1 MVETAGKEYLLK
13 LRKEQTRMREEIL
26 RMFMGKGTLSFQE
39 IYLKM
44 EEQYHR
50 YCPFPYERDRILEGV
65 VKNELAVLVNRRE
78 LAEIQT
84 ETGMRYCLALGDSG
98 QKTDHA
104 A

>member
-13 LRKEQTRMREEIL
+13 LRKEQTHMREEIL
-26 RMFMGKGTLSFQE
+26 RLFTGNGTLSFQE

-44 EEQYHR
+44 EGQYHK

-65 VKNELAVLVNRRE
+65 VKNELAVLVSRKE
-78 LAEIQT
+78 LKEITT
-84 ETGMRYCLALGDSG
+84 ETGAGYCLAGNG
-98 QKTDHA
+98 RRQKETHA

>member
-1 MVETAGKEYLLK
+1 MVETVGKEYLLK
-13 LRKEQTRMREEIL
+13 LRKEQTHMREEIL
-26 RMFMGKGTLSFQE
+26 RLFTGKRTLSFQE

-44 EEQYHR
+44 EERYHK

-78 LAEIQT
+78 LAEIQAG
-84 ETGMRYCLALGDSG
+84 TGMGYCLALGDSR
-98 QKTDHA
+98 QKTGHA

>member
-13 LRKEQTRMREEIL
+13 LRKEQTHMREEIL
-26 RMFMGKGTLSFQE
+26 RLFTGKGTLSFQE

-65 VKNELAVLVNRRE
+65 VKNELAVL
-78 LAEIQT
+78 AEIQA
-84 ETGMRYCLALGDSG
+84 ETGKGYCLALGDSR
-98 QKTDHA
+98 QKTGHA

>member
-26 RMFMGKGTLSFQE
+26 RLFTGKGTLSFQE
-39 IYLKM
+39 IYLKL
-44 EEQYHR
+44 EDQYHK

-78 LAEIQT
+78 LTEIQS
-84 ETGMRYCLALGDSG
+84 ETGMEYCLALGDSR
-98 QKTDHA
+98 QKTGHA

>member
-26 RMFMGKGTLSFQE
+26 RLFTGKGTLSFQE

-44 EEQYHR
+44 EEQYHK

-78 LAEIQT
+78 LEEIQA
-84 ETGMRYCLALGDSG
+84 ETGMGYCLALGDSR
-98 QKTDHA
+98 QKTGHA

>member
-1 MVETAGKEYLLK
+1 MAGKEYLLK
-13 LRKEQTRMREEIL
+13 LRKERTPMREEIVRL
-26 RMFMGKGTLSFQE
+26 LAENGTLSFQE

-65 VKNELAVLVNRRE
+65 VKNELAVLVSRRE
-78 LAEIQT
+78 LAEIQA
-84 ETGMRYCLALGDSG
+84 ETGKGLSLIHISEP
-98 QKTDHA
+98 QKETHA

>member
-26 RMFMGKGTLSFQE
+26 RLFTGKGTLSFQE

-65 VKNELAVLVNRRE
+65 VKNELAVLVSRRE
-78 LAEIQT
+78 LAVIQA
-84 ETGMRYCLALGDSG
+84 ETGKGYCLALGDSR
-98 QKTDHA
+98 QKTGHA

>member
-13 LRKEQTRMREEIL
+13 LRKEQTHMREEIL
-26 RMFMGKGTLSFQE
+26 RLFTGNGTLSFQE

-44 EEQYHR
+44 EEQYHK

-78 LAEIQT
+78 LAEIQA
-84 ETGMRYCLALGDSG
+84 ETGVGYCLAGGDG
-98 QKTDHA
+98 RQENIHVA
-104 A
+104 

>member
-13 LRKEQTRMREEIL
+13 LRKEQTHMREEIL
-26 RMFMGKGTLSFQE
+26 RLFTGKEALSFQE
-39 IYLKM
+39 IYLKL
-44 EEQYHR
+44 EEQYHK

-78 LAEIQT
+78 LAEIQK
-84 ETGMRYCLALGDSG
+84 ETGMEYCLALGDRG
-98 QKTDHA
+98 QKTGHA